1 MEYRHPHTR
10 VADSRRLMGENGLS
24 LLNLESRF
32 YAVLSKLPKW
42 PSVKSTLIE
51 VPGTETAKRPE
62 CSTKQKSIESPN
74 ENSQGQS
81 LRCPGIAALPNEG
94 KSGDQSKNT

>member
-1 MEYRHPHTR
+1 
-10 VADSRRLMGENGLS
+10 MGENGLS

-51 VPGTETAKRPE
+51 VQGTKTAKGRGVFD
-62 CSTKQKSIESPN
+62 KAGN
-74 ENSQGQS
+74 
-81 LRCPGIAALPNEG
+81 R
-94 KSGDQSKNT
+94 

>member
-1 MEYRHPHTR
+1 
-10 VADSRRLMGENGLS
+10 MGEKGLP

-51 VPGTETAKRPE
+51 VPGTETAKRPRVFDKAE
-62 CSTKQKSIESPN
+62 IDRIPK
-74 ENSQGQS
+74 
-81 LRCPGIAALPNEG
+81 
-94 KSGDQSKNT
+94 

>member
-1 MEYRHPHTR
+1 M

-51 VPGTETAKRPE
+51 VPGTETAKRPRVFDKAE
-62 CSTKQKSIESPN
+62 IDRIPK
-74 ENSQGQS
+74 
-81 LRCPGIAALPNEG
+81 
-94 KSGDQSKNT
+94 

>member
-1 MEYRHPHTR
+1 M
-10 VADSRRLMGENGLS
+10 VADSRRLMGEKGLP

-51 VPGTETAKRPE
+51 IPGT
-62 CSTKQKSIESPN
+62 
-74 ENSQGQS
+74 
-81 LRCPGIAALPNEG
+81 
-94 KSGDQSKNT
+94 

>member
-1 MEYRHPHTR
+1 
-10 VADSRRLMGENGLS
+10 MGENGLS

-51 VPGTETAKRPE
+51 VPGTETAKRPRK

-81 LRCPGIAALPNEG
+81 LSCPGIAALPNERQIG
-94 KSGDQSKNT
+94 RPKQKHHH

>member
-51 VPGTETAKRPE
+51 VPGTETAKRPRVFDKAE
-62 CSTKQKSIESPN
+62 IDRIPK
-74 ENSQGQS
+74 
-81 LRCPGIAALPNEG
+81 
-94 KSGDQSKNT
+94 